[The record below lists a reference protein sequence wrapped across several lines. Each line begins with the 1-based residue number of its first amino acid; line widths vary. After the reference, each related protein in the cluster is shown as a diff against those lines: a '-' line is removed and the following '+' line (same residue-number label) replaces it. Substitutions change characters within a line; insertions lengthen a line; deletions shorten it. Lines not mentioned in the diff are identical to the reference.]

1 MTKRIAILL
10 IAVILP
16 ITLVFTGCGSDKP
29 TATEYRDE
37 LRNNLQAYTEPMK
50 ELSQLADE
58 SDTVEKVQAN
68 QSKAK
73 EACKKAGK
81 ILDNFEKITPPDRFA
96 DKHQNLISAIDSERK
111 FLKAAEKL
119 FAAKT
124 SDDVESATN
133 ELTAIQNIP
142 SDQQFLSV
150 FTKLISEVNQAVN
163 NG

>member
-1 MTKRIAILL
+1 MTKRIATLL

-29 TATEYRDE
+29 TVTEYRDE
-37 LRNNLQAYTEPMK
+37 LRDNLKAYTEPIK

-73 EACKKAGK
+73 EACEEAGK
-81 ILDNFEKITPPDRFA
+81 VLDNFEKITPPDQFA
-96 DKHQNLISAIDSERK
+96 DKHKNLISTIDSERK
-111 FLKAAEKL
+111 FLKASEKL

-124 SDDVESATN
+124 SDDIESAN
-133 ELTAIQNIP
+133 KELAAVQNIP
-142 SDQQFLSV
+142 SDQQFLIV
-150 FTKLISEVNQAVN
+150 FSKLISEVNKAADN
-163 NG
+163 S